1 MPFIE
6 INLNYFLF
14 PEPTFESDNN
24 SPIVRNCD
32 TLHQAAN
39 CNIIIC
45 NERVLVCLSN
55 VIKYSFHFSI
65 QIIKRS
71 CFCFFS
77 RKLFTQGSNL
87 IVLCR

>member
-32 TLHQAAN
+32 
-39 CNIIIC
+39 I
-45 NERVLVCLSN
+45 
-55 VIKYSFHFSI
+55 SI
-65 QIIKRS
+65 MPFARFDKCAGRYFI
-71 CFCFFS
+71 
-77 RKLFTQGSNL
+77 
-87 IVLCR
+87 